1 MADSPIRAVLVLG
14 KSQNIPEYTRR
25 SLVRFRIPKR
35 YNLQTGSS
43 AYNASEFHFGTKSTG
58 SKVSSSHS
66 HKTAAVDEKESS
78 TGAPSVALRFIAFLQ
93 SANRRK
99 RC

>member
-14 KSQNIPEYTRR
+14 KSQNVQENAGR

-35 YNLQTGSS
+35 YNLKTGSR
-43 AYNASEFHFGTKSTG
+43 AYIASEFHFGTKSTG
-58 SKVSSSHS
+58 SKVSSSQS
-66 HKTAAVDEKESS
+66 QKTAAVDEKESS
-78 TGAPSVALRFIAFLQ
+78 SGAPPVALRFIAFLK
-93 SANRRK
+93 SANQRK